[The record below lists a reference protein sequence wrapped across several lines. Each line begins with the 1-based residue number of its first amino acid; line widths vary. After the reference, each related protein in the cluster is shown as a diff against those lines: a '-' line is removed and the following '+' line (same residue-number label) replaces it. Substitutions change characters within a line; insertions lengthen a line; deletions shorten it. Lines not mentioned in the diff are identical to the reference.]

1 MRFDTSM
8 TRLPLALCAAIAA
21 TALLPQSASAANHC
35 KLPKR
40 AQVAGKSSLVVAYT
54 LANSEDGKNLYGCRR
69 SNGRR
74 TRIFTGMD
82 DGIESSSAVTKVIV
96 NGRFIGMQIED
107 YDISCKAD
115 CPPGYNPYTY
125 TVARFDVLKRRPLS
139 LNGQAASGA
148 LVVSGRFG
156 RIAWVQSAGLAFEVR
171 VNKTT
176 IDTGAID
183 PASFKLTGST
193 LSWTNGGVPK
203 TASLK

>member
-21 TALLPQSASAANHC
+21 AALLPQGASAASHC

-54 LANSEDGKNLYGCRR
+54 LANSEGGRNLYGCRL

-82 DGIESSSAVTKVIV
+82 DGISSSSAVTKVIV

-125 TVARFDVLKRRPLS
+125 TLARFDVLKRKAYS
-139 LNGQAASGA
+139 VTGQAADGA
-148 LVVSGRFG
+148 FVVSGRFG
-156 RIAWVQSAGLAFEVR
+156 WIAWVQSAGLAFEVH

-183 PASFKLTGST
+183 SSTFKLTGAT
-193 LSWTNGGVPK
+193 LSWTNGGVAK